1 MAHIYSKIKELRDL
15 ANAQESFP
23 RLEPIVKY
31 STQDIKSR
39 LAAKAIE
46 LAPKPPKK

>member
-15 ANAQESFP
+15 ANAQESLP

-31 STQDIKSR
+31 SNQDIKSR

-46 LAPKPPKK
+46 LSPKPSKK